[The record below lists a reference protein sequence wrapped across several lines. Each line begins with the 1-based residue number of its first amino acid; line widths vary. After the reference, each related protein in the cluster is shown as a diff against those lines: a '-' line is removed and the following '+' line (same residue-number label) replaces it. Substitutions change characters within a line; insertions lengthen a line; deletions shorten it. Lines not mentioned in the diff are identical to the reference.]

1 MSRSRWRLVTFDIDG
16 TLTAVHGWRFL
27 AQRTGKLAEFE
38 STTQRFFAH
47 EISETEHLRDLLQL
61 AVGLPI
67 EEVEGILEDTPKVQ
81 GIGETVE
88 ELKGRGV
95 RTALLTHNP
104 RYVCEWYER
113 RYGFERSEGTEGASV
128 RDGRIA
134 PLGTIRAHKL
144 GGLESLLR
152 ALQIPAHEAV
162 HVGDG
167 WADAELFAHM
177 GGGISFNSRW
187 PEVEAAADAA
197 VRGGDLRLILPAL
210 DGLSPRRPNGA
221 RASD

>member
-1 MSRSRWRLVTFDIDG
+1 MSPHGWRLVTFDIDG

-27 AQRTGKLAEFE
+27 AQRTGRLAEFE

-61 AVGLPI
+61 AVGLSI

-81 GIGETVE
+81 GIAETVE
-88 ELKGRGV
+88 ELQARGV

-113 RYGFERSEGTEGASV
+113 KYGFERSEATEGASV
-128 RDGRIA
+128 RHGRVA

-144 GGLESLLR
+144 GGLRSLLR
-152 ALQIPAHEAV
+152 ALDIPAHEAL

-167 WADAELFAHM
+167 WADAALFAQM

-187 PEVEAAADAA
+187 PEVDAAADAT
-197 VRGGDLRLILPAL
+197 VKGSDLRLILPAL
-210 DGLSPRRPNGA
+210 DGLSPRPPNDA